1 MLVSPQISSQTSQ
14 TVEISAGV
22 NLPVFDVRSADS
34 YLTVRDGQ
42 TVVIGGLMQDEKTV
56 AINKIPLLGDIPII
70 GNLFFSYNT
79 YAKTKTE
86 LLIFLTPHVAAE
98 PDLLKP
104 MGEDEMHGLRLV
116 PNAVEPGVFQ
126 EHMRGM
132 ERGGASSQPSTGYI
146 PPAGKPR
153 SIFEPPQPGDY

>member
-1 MLVSPQISSQTSQ
+1 MLVSPQISALTDQ
-14 TVEISAGV
+14 TVTIATGV
-22 NLPVFDVRSADS
+22 TLPVIELRSADS

-42 TVVIGGLMQDEKTV
+42 TVVIGGMMQDQKTSSV
-56 AINKIPLLGDIPII
+56 NKIPLLGDIPLI
-70 GNLFFSYNT
+70 GKLLFSYNT
-79 YAKTKTE
+79 TDKTKTE

-116 PNAVEPGVFQ
+116 PSAVEPGVFQ

-132 ERGGASSQPSTGYI
+132 QRGAATKPSTGYI
-146 PPAGKPR
+146 PPPTAPR
-153 SIFEPPQPGDY
+153 SIFEPDQPGDR